1 MLRNIPKYCFHRF
14 IIVLAGSVF
23 FGRVCAQGLPD
34 SLVRKIDSICGKWA
48 KPSGPGCAVGV
59 VRNDSL
65 IFARGYGMADLEFG
79 VPITDSTI
87 FHMASVSKQFTAFS
101 IVLLER
107 AGKLRLDDDVR
118 KYLPWFPDLKTKIT
132 IRNLLNHT
140 SGIRDQ
146 WTLLAIQGTRI
157 HDVITQHQI
166 VKILQQQRALNFPVG
181 SEFGYSNSNFTLAA
195 EIVKTVSGQSLRRF
209 TDSAIFVPLGMLH
222 THFHDDYT
230 EIVKNRA
237 YSYSSKDSAHYA
249 NNILS
254 YSNVGATS
262 LFTNVDDMA
271 KWLSNFYLHKVGD
284 QADIDTLTRKGR
296 LKNGK
301 GLELGYALGITT
313 GDHNGWREFSHGG
326 ADAGYRTFVAVY
338 PDAKTGV
345 IAFGNIED
353 FDPNGVAAR
362 IADLFLKD
370 KTANGKPA
378 TQAPKDTADAV
389 LAGPDIAALKPYLG
403 SYVSADGVAFD
414 LAVRNGKLYY
424 VEEDGPQLLA
434 KDSTG
439 RYVMFDAR
447 EVQFTLE
454 PPGRDT
460 EVRVNI
466 PGRQIRLI
474 RYTPVN
480 EKDSRV
486 LQTYVG
492 NYYCPELGCSYGIAI
507 KDHRLVL
514 TNNKY
519 DDAPL
524 RMAGPDHLLD
534 DDWWMN
540 HLTIKWNAAHKVVGF
555 EVNSDRVAHLAFK
568 KMVNEKAPF

>member
-1 MLRNIPKYCFHRF
+1 M
-14 IIVLAGSVF
+14 
-23 FGRVCAQGLPD
+23 
-34 SLVRKIDSICGKWA
+34 
-48 KPSGPGCAVGV
+48 
-59 VRNDSL
+59 
-65 IFARGYGMADLEFG
+65 
-79 VPITDSTI
+79 
-87 FHMASVSKQFTAFS
+87 
-101 IVLLER
+101 
-107 AGKLRLDDDVR
+107 
-118 KYLPWFPDLKTKIT
+118 
-132 IRNLLNHT
+132 
-140 SGIRDQ
+140 
-146 WTLLAIQGTRI
+146 
-157 HDVITQHQI
+157 
-166 VKILQQQRALNFPVG
+166 
-181 SEFGYSNSNFTLAA
+181 
-195 EIVKTVSGQSLRRF
+195 
-209 TDSAIFVPLGMLH
+209 
-222 THFHDDYT
+222 
-230 EIVKNRA
+230 
-237 YSYSSKDSAHYA
+237 
-249 NNILS
+249 
-254 YSNVGATS
+254 
-262 LFTNVDDMA
+262 
-271 KWLSNFYLHKVGD
+271 
-284 QADIDTLTRKGR
+284 
-296 LKNGK
+296 
-301 GLELGYALGITT
+301 
-313 GDHNGWREFSHGG
+313 
-326 ADAGYRTFVAVY
+326 
-338 PDAKTGV
+338 
-345 IAFGNIED
+345 
-353 FDPNGVAAR
+353 
-362 IADLFLKD
+362 
-370 KTANGKPA
+370 
-378 TQAPKDTADAV
+378 

-486 LQTYVG
+486 LQAYVG

>member
-1 MLRNIPKYCFHRF
+1 MIKTLPNPCWL
-14 IIVLAGSVF
+14 IILSLLSVS
-23 FGRVCAQGLPD
+23 VSAQTLPD
-34 SLVRKIDSICGKWA
+34 SLVKKIDSICSKWN
-48 KPSGPGCAVGV
+48 KPTSPGCAVGII
-59 VRNDSL
+59 RNDSL
-65 IFARGYGMADLEFG
+65 IFAKGYGMADLEFDI
-79 VPITDSTI
+79 PITDSTI

-101 IVLLER
+101 IVLLEK
-107 AGKLRLDDDVR
+107 AGKLRLDDDIH

-157 HDVITQHQI
+157 DDVITQHQI
-166 VKILQQQRALNFPVG
+166 VKILQQQRGLNFPVG
-181 SEFGYSNSNFTLAA
+181 TEFGYSNSNFTLAA
-195 EIVKTVSGQSLRRF
+195 EIVKAVSGQSLRQF
-209 TDSAIFVPLGMLH
+209 TDSAIFTPLKMTH

-237 YSYSSKDSAHYA
+237 YSYSLKDSAHYA
-249 NNILS
+249 NSILS

-284 QADIDTLTRKGR
+284 QGAIDTLTAKGR

-301 GLELGYALGITT
+301 EQDYALGINN
-313 GDHNGWREFSHGG
+313 GMHNGWREFSHGG
-326 ADAGYRTFVAVY
+326 ADAGYRTFVSVY
-338 PDAKTGV
+338 PDARMGV
-345 IAFGNIED
+345 IVFGNNAD
-353 FDPNGVAAR
+353 FNSNGVTEK
-362 IADLFLKD
+362 ITDLFLKD

-378 TQAPKDTADAV
+378 TQAPKDTAAAA
-389 LAGPDIAALKPYLG
+389 LAAPDIAAVKPYLG

-424 VEEDGPQLLA
+424 VEEDGPELLT
-434 KDSTG
+434 KDSTA
-439 RYVMFDAR
+439 RYVMFNAR
-447 EVQFTLE
+447 EIQFTLE
-454 PPGRDT
+454 PLGKDT

-466 PGRQIRLI
+466 PGREIRVI

-480 EKDSRV
+480 EKNEQV

-492 NYYCPELGCSYGIAI
+492 NYYCPELGCSYGIEL
-507 KDHRLVL
+507 KDHHLVL

-519 DDAPL
+519 DDARL
-524 RMAGPDHLLD
+524 KLAGPDHLLND
-534 DDWWMN
+534 NWWMN
-540 HLTIKWNAAHKVVGF
+540 HLTIKRNAAHKIVGF
-555 EVNSDRVAHLAFK
+555 EVDSDRVTHLIFN
-568 KMVNEKAPF
+568 KMN